1 MARNQSRAWDGRH
14 GACPSLYY
22 TSRNPLTIL
31 GVSVEAPTGNLV
43 SAGFAS
49 LAGLPILRTCKT
61 SHRVKPG
68 NIRTCVVQR
77 GTSPVATIS
86 CSGLVSGHQSLI
98 HRDKPG
104 GVLLQNRARSFS
116 GLSLSF
122 KAQRFL
128 HVAHQA
134 WLFPAQVGDEGLRR
148 WLRAAEGVPHN

>member
-1 MARNQSRAWDGRH
+1 R
-14 GACPSLYY
+14 GA
-22 TSRNPLTIL
+22 TIA
-31 GVSVEAPTGNLV
+31 GVAVNRGST
-43 SAGFAS
+43 
-49 LAGLPILRTCKT
+49 
-61 SHRVKPG
+61 
-68 NIRTCVVQR
+68 

-148 WLRAAEGVPHN
+148 WLRAAEGVPHNSPAHDRSGVGLPVKLGQYLRTGRPVLPEAQVLYGN

>member
-1 MARNQSRAWDGRH
+1 MHAHRWPPRGL
-14 GACPSLYY
+14 SLVVLHK
-22 TSRNPLTIL
+22 SESPTIL

-77 GTSPVATIS
+77 GTSPVAAVV
-86 CSGLVSGHQSLI
+86 CYGLVSGHQSLI

-104 GVLLQNRARSFS
+104 GVLAA
-116 GLSLSF
+116 
-122 KAQRFL
+122 KT
-128 HVAHQA
+128 AHGH
-134 WLFPAQVGDEGLRR
+134 LNDEVR
-148 WLRAAEGVPHN
+148 